1 MNFVEEAKEYDSFSD
16 KIKVIT
22 SEIKNIV
29 LESKCEIEGN
39 SFYDDNTLSRNY
51 KQLAKQ
57 INLFSFGKNAV
68 TNICEI
74 GFNAGHSTIL
84 MLIGRE
90 KTPLNYTI
98 FDIGRHPYTLP
109 CLNYLQLQFQNVNF
123 EYIEGDSTLT
133 MKKWLEN
140 NTDKIGTYDLIH
152 VDGGHSEECIKSD
165 MKNADLLI
173 KTNGIII
180 VDDTYATQINNCVE
194 QYLAKGN
201 YKEIKGLDTTFFPH
215 RIIQKVVL

>member
-1 MNFVEEAKEYDSFSD
+1 MDFVEEAKEYDSFSD

-22 SEIKNIV
+22 NEIKNIV
-29 LESKCEIEGN
+29 LESKSEIEGN
-39 SFYDDNTLSRNY
+39 SFYDDNTLTRNY
-51 KQLAKQ
+51 RQQAKQ
-57 INLFSFGKNAV
+57 INLFALGKNAGS
-68 TNICEI
+68 NICEI

-98 FDIGRHPYTLP
+98 FDIGRHPYTIP

-123 EYIEGDSTLT
+123 EYIEGDSTQT
-133 MKKWLEN
+133 MQKWLETN
-140 NTDKIGTYDLIH
+140 KDKIGIYDLIH
-152 VDGGHSEECIKSD
+152 VDGGHSEECIQSD
-165 MKNADLLI
+165 MKNADRLI
-173 KTNGIII
+173 KANGLII

-194 QYLAKGN
+194 QYLAKGD

-215 RIIQKVVL
+215 RIIQKAVL